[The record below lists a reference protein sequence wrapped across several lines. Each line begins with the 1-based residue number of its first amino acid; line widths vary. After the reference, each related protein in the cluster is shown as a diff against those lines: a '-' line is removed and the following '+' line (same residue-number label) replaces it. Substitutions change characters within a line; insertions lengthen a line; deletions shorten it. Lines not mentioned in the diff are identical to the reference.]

1 MDDKI
6 DAAMEKVLGMVRI
19 NMNPVEAMNITQ
31 AALNLAHVK
40 QIQASINLSPKRKTS
55 ET

>member
-6 DAAMEKVLGMVRI
+6 DAAMEKVLGLIRV
-19 NMNPVEAMNITQ
+19 NMKEDEVQKVTQ
-31 AALNLAHVK
+31 AALNMAHVK
-40 QIQASINLSPKRKTS
+40 QIWASLAPGRKKPS